1 MAHLHIDGEKSGL
14 LSSLSEIGISY
25 DSGTWALKSKSNSV
39 ADKIVVIDWKG
50 LLGANGDQKAINN
63 NYSELLK
70 LLAAGLILGLDG
82 SYASSTI
89 KQRIIWL
96 RGFFW
101 HLQTD
106 GYEILSIVDAFT
118 VSKILSKCTAVNSVI
133 SKATLDQRINILNQ
147 AHRLRFFTGIGF
159 AGDPITKRSLA
170 KINLK
175 LRESIYWEA
184 PPEPVCIYLLREAI
198 RFIDQYA
205 ERIIEL
211 FTIYTVTVDKAL
223 ANGCGTKK
231 QISNYVNSIATDD
244 IYRSLLNTIE
254 EARNWSP
261 SSASL
266 AKLLKLTFTACF
278 IVITFTSGPRVSEL
292 RRASSKSLRSRK
304 HDNGMVYF
312 YYHAVRSKLRFSSH
326 TNVSSNDEL
335 DHDPWI
341 LAPAAVNAFQTLIK
355 LSEPFRE
362 KSGIDNLWLT
372 TRGNALWP
380 FNPKKGFTV
389 MSSSRVNAKMNQF
402 ADFIDLSKETKWT
415 GKLHS
420 HMGRK
425 HLARFVAKRDRA
437 MLGELALQYS
447 HLSPQSVDISYAR
460 PDSEF
465 RRMVQE
471 ELVKEMDFIGRELLL
486 SDPDR
491 LYQSDS
497 NNAGNRVSKFL
508 GELRLSKDVKLLV
521 SSGTILFPCQWG
533 VCLYREETS
542 ACRGSKSAPNVITR
556 TPKVCADCSNFFA
569 TSRHRLWWE
578 EYRQDSFRILKQN
591 NIPLQT
597 KLLLRERVEKAEQVL
612 TALEEG
618 TI

>member
-1 MAHLHIDGEKSGL
+1 MSRLDVDEEKTAL
-14 LSSLSEIGISY
+14 ISSLSKVGISY
-25 DSGTWALKSKSNSV
+25 DNDIWILKSKSSSA
-39 ADKIVVIDWKG
+39 ADKNVVIDWLA
-50 LLGANGDQKAINN
+50 LLGANGSGRAINF
-63 NYSELLK
+63 NYSILLK

-89 KQRIIWL
+89 KQRMIWL

-101 HLQTD
+101 HLQKD
-106 GYEILSIVDAFT
+106 GYEILSIVDAFA
-118 VSKILSKCTAVNSVI
+118 VAKILSKCTAVNHII

-147 AHRLRFFTGIGF
+147 AHRLRFFTGVGF
-159 AGDPITKRSLA
+159 AGDPVTKRSLA

-175 LRESIYWEA
+175 LRESAYWEA
-184 PPEPVCIYLLREAI
+184 PPEPVCIFLLREAI

-205 ERIIEL
+205 ERIIER
-211 FTIYTVTVDKAL
+211 FVIYTSAVDEAL
-223 ANGCGTKK
+223 ANGHSTKK
-231 QISNYVNSIATDD
+231 QIARYVNSAVTDEG
-244 IYRSLLNTIE
+244 YRDLLNTIKE
-254 EARNWSP
+254 TKNWSP

-266 AKLLKLTFTACF
+266 AKLVKLTFTACF
-278 IVITFTSGPRVSEL
+278 IVITFTSGPRVSEV
-292 RRASSKSLRSRK
+292 RRASSQSLRSRK
-304 HDNGMVYF
+304 HDNGVVHF
-312 YYHAVRSKLRFSSH
+312 YYHAIRSKLRFSSE

-335 DHDPWI
+335 DQDPWI
-341 LAPAAVNAFQTLIK
+341 LAPAAVNAFQTLIN
-355 LSEPFRE
+355 LSEPSRK

-402 ADFIDLSKETKWT
+402 ADFIELSKATKWT

-471 ELVKEMDFIGRELLL
+471 ELVKEMGFIGRELLL

-491 LYQSDS
+491 LYQADS
-497 NNAGNRVSKFL
+497 NNAGNRIDRFL
-508 GELRLSKDVKLLV
+508 GELRSSKDIKLLA
-521 SSGTILFPCQWG
+521 SSGTLLFPCQWG

-542 ACRGSKSAPNVITR
+542 ACRGSKTAPNVITR
-556 TPKVCADCSNFFA
+556 TPKICAECSNFFA

-578 EYRQDSFRILKQN
+578 EYRQDSYRILKQN
-591 NIPLQT
+591 NIPMQT
-597 KLLLRERVEKAEQVL
+597 KLLLRERVEKAEL
-612 TALEEG
+612 IINALEG
-618 TI
+618 GKV